1 MHACVGKLNGIW
13 CWQKDLLIF
22 RENIL
27 WCMNGT
33 VKEITVSSEGKNQDI
48 CIVYRLEENSRL
60 VYKRGCGNGGEW
72 GKRQKANVTKKKKKK
87 NTGPDWPLD
96 PPERKTRSWDL

>member
-22 RENIL
+22 RENIR

-33 VKEITVSSEGKNQDI
+33 VKEIKVSSEEKKSGYLY
-48 CIVYRLEENSRL
+48 CIQI
-60 VYKRGCGNGGEW
+60 G
-72 GKRQKANVTKKKKKK
+72 
-87 NTGPDWPLD
+87 
-96 PPERKTRSWDL
+96 RKF